1 MHSRCDTRR
10 EITRIGQCKIGKSG
24 ISVHLGGVVSIVAHG
39 VVAASPYTA
48 NFACPLDS
56 VSSPSGH
63 YLLWTLFNRMV
74 RDPVLMWATVGLV
87 VLLAFVL
94 MPSYERFR
102 DANGIEVD
110 IAPGAPPRP
119 SWLIPVSESTGLYV
133 GGQATGYEYKD
144 WLAEKYT
151 NIFGKPEPTA
161 SIDPR
166 PTEQLLPL
174 DTYEGKRIGE
184 NYLKRE
190 GYSRF
195 VPSFRES
202 FENGELPQSTTITA
216 LPPPTTVASDIPS
229 GVRTLRSQSM
239 PPLDMW
245 GMREHL
251 MNADDEKNMA
261 LSGLE
266 YQAKTIAEKAEKCEA
281 AKGPSATECKNYRKQ
296 SEGLLADIAKMKAS
310 QPAPVEGAHTSYG
323 EAGSVRLAP
332 SNGRSL
338 APVEGAHTSY
348 GVNRTLPPPDF
359 SKGGKN
365 DLTDKYVLKS
375 SLVPCSCP
383 AQGMSCEQH
392 AGSYPSSSV
401 PGSMNE
407 DDAIQKPFSIAFP
420 GETNPV
426 GFLNSFAAFSR

>member
-1 MHSRCDTRR
+1 
-10 EITRIGQCKIGKSG
+10 
-24 ISVHLGGVVSIVAHG
+24 
-39 VVAASPYTA
+39 
-48 NFACPLDS
+48 
-56 VSSPSGH
+56 
-63 YLLWTLFNRMV
+63 
-74 RDPVLMWATVGLV
+74 MWATVGLV

-133 GGQATGYEYKD
+133 GGQATGYEYQD

-151 NIFGKPEPTA
+151 NIFGKSEPTA

-174 DTYEGKRIGE
+174 DTYEGKKIGE

-195 VPSFRES
+195 VPAFRES
-202 FENGELPQSTTITA
+202 FANGEFPQSTTITA
-216 LPPPTTVASDIPS
+216 LPPPTTVSSDIPS

-245 GMREHL
+245 GMK
-251 MNADDEKNMA
+251 MNANDEKLMA

-266 YQAKTIAEKAEKCEA
+266 YQAKTKAEKCEA
-281 AKGPSATECKNYRKQ
+281 EKGPSDTECKNYRKQ
-296 SEGLLADIAKMKAS
+296 SEGLLDDIAKMKAS
-310 QPAPVEGAHTSYG
+310 QPAPVEPAH
-323 EAGSVRLAP
+323 AQ
-332 SNGRSL
+332 
-338 APVEGAHTSY
+338 Y

-365 DLTDKYVLKS
+365 DRTDKYVLKS
-375 SLVPCSCP
+375 SLVPCTCP